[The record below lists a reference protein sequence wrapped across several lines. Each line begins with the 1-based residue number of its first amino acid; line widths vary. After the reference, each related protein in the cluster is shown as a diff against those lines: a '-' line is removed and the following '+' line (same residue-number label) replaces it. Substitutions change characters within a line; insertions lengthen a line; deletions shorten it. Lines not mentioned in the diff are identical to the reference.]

1 MNAPLDQQAMVRAFD
16 RAARHY
22 DQAAVLPRQAADILL
37 ERLELLR
44 IQPEHILDA
53 GSGTGHGARRLARRY
68 RRARVLHLDLS
79 HAMLCEARRLGP
91 RWFSRHRYLCASMT
105 AIPLRAGSVQ
115 LAYSNLALH
124 WCASLDRAFGELYR
138 VLGQEGLLLFS
149 CSGPDTLQELR
160 DSWPGAPEE
169 APVHS
174 FPDLHTVGDAVAR
187 AGFTEPV
194 LETDRLVLCYAG
206 VTELLRELR
215 ALGVRHVAAGRRR
228 GLGGRRLHAELHRR
242 YERHRRADGRIPA
255 TFELVFGH
263 AWRTG
268 DAPPPAGAQA
278 VYSIDRL
285 RRR

>member
-1 MNAPLDQQAMVRAFD
+1 MVRAFD

-44 IQPEHILDA
+44 IQPEYILDA

-68 RRARVLHLDLS
+68 QRARVLHLDLS

-115 LAYSNLALH
+115 LVYSNLALH
-124 WCASLDRAFGELYR
+124 WCASLDSAFGELYR

-206 VTELLRELR
+206 GDGT
-215 ALGVRHVAAGRRR
+215 AAGAACPR
-228 GLGGRRLHAELHRR
+228 GTSCRYGAPPRPGWAPPACRAAPSLPAPPTGGRTHS
-242 YERHRRADGRIPA
+242 
-255 TFELVFGH
+255 
-263 AWRTG
+263 G
-268 DAPPPAGAQA
+268 D
-278 VYSIDRL
+278 L
-285 RRR
+285 